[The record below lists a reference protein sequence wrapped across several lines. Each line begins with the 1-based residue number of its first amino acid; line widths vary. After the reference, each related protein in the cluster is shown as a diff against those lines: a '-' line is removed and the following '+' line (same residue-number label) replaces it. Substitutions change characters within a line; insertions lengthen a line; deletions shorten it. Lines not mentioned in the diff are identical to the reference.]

1 MYKLWDLSENALT
14 ERHTSSVE
22 CKKHTTTKIK
32 RKKEIIQQA
41 APNVKFLVGQDKI
54 TRTSSFKYLGRII
67 TENDDDLPAV
77 EEQIKKARIV
87 WARINKILKKKLI
100 PTSK

>member
-1 MYKLWDLSENALT
+1 LT

-22 CKKHTTTKIK
+22 CRKHTKTKTK

-54 TRTSSFKYLGRII
+54 TITSSFKYLGRII
-67 TENDDDLPAV
+67 TNNDDDLPAV
-77 EEQIKKARIV
+77 EVQIKKSRKV
-87 WARINKILKKKLI
+87 WARINKILNKKQI